1 LGGRLAHNATRIAS
15 TIAIAAIDTIAF
27 CFKQKR
33 LFQCSPETSSKVNKQ
48 NILIIGGGIG
58 GLTSAIALGRDGHRL
73 TIIEKDPDW
82 AVYGVGIL
90 QQGNVIR
97 AMKQLGIIDDYLKA
111 GFGFDFVEVYIPTGE
126 RVARIPSP
134 KLVEGYPANVG
145 IGRPALHKVLGERAQ
160 AAGAEV
166 RLGVTV
172 EALDDDGAGV
182 NVRFSD
188 GSAGRYDL
196 VIGADGLYSRTR
208 AQLFPQASKPE
219 FTGQSVWRYNFPK
232 PASLDCLQ
240 AYEGPIGAGL
250 APLSDDLMYLFL
262 TTPEPGNP
270 WYDFNGIAAAMRS
283 KLDGMPPAIA
293 SLAAQITEDAAVV
306 YKPLEMLFIE
316 HDWHKGRVVLIG
328 DAVHAT
334 TPHLGQG
341 AGMAIEDSLVLAEEI
356 ANAETPE
363 TAFAAFRTRRFDRCK
378 YIVEAS
384 LALCHGQ
391 IGKGPLIEQ
400 AAATKAM
407 FEIVAQ
413 PI

>member
-1 LGGRLAHNATRIAS
+1 VHN
-15 TIAIAAIDTIAF
+15 
-27 CFKQKR
+27 
-33 LFQCSPETSSKVNKQ
+33 Q

-73 TIIEKDPDW
+73 TIVEKDPEW
-82 AVYGVGIL
+82 AVYGVGII
-90 QQGNVIR
+90 QQGNVVR
-97 AMKQLGIIDDYLKA
+97 AVKELGIIDDYLEA

-134 KLVEGYPANVG
+134 KLVDGYPANVG
-145 IGRPALHKVLGERAQ
+145 IGRRALHKVLGERAK

-182 NVRFSD
+182 TVQFSD
-188 GSAGRYDL
+188 GTSGCYDL

-208 AQLFPQASKPE
+208 TQLFPQAPKPE
-219 FTGQSVWRYNFPK
+219 FTGQSVWRYNFAKPK
-232 PASLDCLQ
+232 GHDCLQ

-250 APLSDDLMYLFL
+250 VPLSSDLMYLFV

-270 WYDFNGIAAAMRS
+270 WYDINGIAAAMRG
-283 KLDGMPPAIA
+283 KLAGLSPAIA
-293 SLAAQITEDAAVV
+293 ALAAQITEDEAVV
-306 YKPLEMLFIE
+306 YKPLEVLFID

-341 AGMAIEDSLVLAEEI
+341 AGLAIEDSLVLAEEI
-356 ANAETPE
+356 AAANSPE
-363 TAFAAFRTRRFDRCK
+363 AAFTAFRSRRFDRCK

-400 AAATKAM
+400 AVATKAM
-407 FEIVAQ
+407 FEVVAQ